1 VFANLLIGLREGLE
15 AALVVSIL
23 VTYLVR
29 VQRRDMLPKLWLGV
43 LSAIVLS
50 LSLGAVLTFGAYGLS
65 FQAQE
70 ILGGLLSIAAVGLI
84 TWMIFWLAK
93 TSANLK
99 GHLHTSI
106 DNGLVAGGF
115 SIALV
120 AFLAVGR
127 EGIETTLFI
136 WAAVQASGETVLP
149 LLGAAI
155 GIAIA
160 VLLGY
165 LVYRGMVKINLA
177 TFFRWTGALLITVSA
192 GVLSY
197 GVHDLQEAGLL
208 PGLNALAFN
217 LTTVIPPDSWYGTLL
232 KGIFNFSPATT
243 WLEFLTWWIYIVTV
257 GLLFWRAM
265 RASTPPAPTVPSPS
279 SPPMTSPTESTLV
292 SS

>member
-1 VFANLLIGLREGLE
+1 MFANFLIGLREGLE

-29 VQRRDMLPKLWLGV
+29 VQRRDVLPKLWLGV
-43 LSAIVLS
+43 IAAIVAS
-50 LSLGAVLTFGAYGLS
+50 LALGAILTFGAYGLS

-70 ILGGLLSIAAVGLI
+70 LIGGLLSIAAVGLI

-99 GHLHTSI
+99 GHLHSSV
-106 DNGLVAGGF
+106 DRGLVAGGF

-136 WAAVQASGETVLP
+136 WAAVRASGETTIP
-149 LLGAAI
+149 LLGAML

-160 VLLGY
+160 VMLGY
-165 LVYRGMVKINLA
+165 LVYRGMVKINM
-177 TFFRWTGALLITVSA
+177 TVFFKWTGVLLITVSA

-197 GVHDLQEAGLL
+197 GVHDLQEAGVL
-208 PGLNALAFN
+208 PGLSSLAFN
-217 LTTVIPPDSWYGTLL
+217 LTGAIPPDGWYGTLL

-243 WLEFLTWWIYIVTV
+243 WLEFAAWWIYIVTV

-265 RASTPPAPTVPSPS
+265 RTSTPVTPT
-279 SPPMTSPTESTLV
+279 TSTESTLTR
-292 SS
+292 S

>member
-1 VFANLLIGLREGLE
+1 MFANLLIGLREGLE
-15 AALVVSIL
+15 AALVISIL
-23 VTYLVR
+23 ITYLVR
-29 VQRRDMLPKLWLGV
+29 VQRRDMLPALWLGV
-43 LSAIVLS
+43 LSAILLS

-93 TSANLK
+93 TSAHLK
-99 GHLHTSI
+99 SHLHNSI
-106 DNGLVAGGF
+106 DSGLVAGGF

-127 EGIETTLFI
+127 EGIETTLFM

-149 LLGAAI
+149 LIGAAI
-155 GIAIA
+155 GITIA

-165 LVYRGMVKINLA
+165 LVYRGMVKIDL
-177 TFFRWTGALLITVSA
+177 TMFFRWTGALLITVSA

-217 LTTVIPPDSWYGTLL
+217 LTAVIPPDSWFGTLL

-243 WLEFLTWWIYIVTV
+243 WFEFLTWWIYIVTV
-257 GLLFWRAM
+257 GLLFWRALG
-265 RASTPPAPTVPSPS
+265 ASAPAKGATHPSPAQ
-279 SPPMTSPTESTLV
+279 TSPTESTLV

>member
-1 VFANLLIGLREGLE
+1 MFANLLIGLREGLE

-29 VQRRDMLPKLWLGV
+29 IGRRDLLPRLWLGV
-43 LSAIVLS
+43 ISAILLS
-50 LSLGAVLTFGAYGLS
+50 LAIGALLTFGTYGLS

-70 ILGGLLSIAAVGLI
+70 MIGGFLSIFAVALI

-99 GHLHTSI
+99 GHLESRL
-106 DNGLVAGGF
+106 DKSLGAGGF

-136 WAAVQASGETVLP
+136 WAAVQASGQTTLP
-149 LLGAAI
+149 LLGALLGI
-155 GIAIA
+155 GIA

-165 LVYRGMVKINLA
+165 LIYRGMLKINLA
-177 TFFRWTGALLITVSA
+177 AFFRWTGLLLITVSA
-192 GVLSY
+192 GILAY

-208 PGLNALAFN
+208 PGLSSLAFD
-217 LTTVIPPDSWYGTLL
+217 LTAVIPPASWSGTVL

-243 WLEFLTWWIYIVTV
+243 WLEFIIWWAYIITV
-257 GLLFWRAM
+257 GLLFWRAI
-265 RASTPPAPTVPSPS
+265 RPERKYQE
-279 SPPMTSPTESTLV
+279 TS
-292 SS
+292 

>member
-1 VFANLLIGLREGLE
+1 MFANLLIGLREGLE

-29 VQRRDMLPKLWLGV
+29 IGRRDVLPRLWLGV
-43 LSAIVLS
+43 ISAILLS
-50 LSLGAVLTFGAYGLS
+50 LAIGAFLTFGTYGLS
-65 FQAQE
+65 FRAQE
-70 ILGGLLSIAAVGLI
+70 MIGGFLSILAVALI

-99 GHLHTSI
+99 GHLESRL
-106 DNGLVAGGF
+106 DKSLGAGGF

-136 WAAVQASGETVLP
+136 WAAVQASGQTTLP
-149 LLGAAI
+149 LLGALLGI
-155 GIAIA
+155 GIA

-165 LVYRGMVKINLA
+165 LIYRGMLKINLA
-177 TFFRWTGALLITVSA
+177 AFFRWTGLLLITVSA
-192 GVLSY
+192 GILAY

-208 PGLNALAFN
+208 PGLSSLAFD
-217 LTTVIPPDSWYGTLL
+217 LTAVIPPASWSGTVL

-243 WLEFLTWWIYIVTV
+243 WLEFIIWWAYIITV
-257 GLLFWRAM
+257 GLLFWRAI
-265 RASTPPAPTVPSPS
+265 RPERKYQE
-279 SPPMTSPTESTLV
+279 TS
-292 SS
+292 